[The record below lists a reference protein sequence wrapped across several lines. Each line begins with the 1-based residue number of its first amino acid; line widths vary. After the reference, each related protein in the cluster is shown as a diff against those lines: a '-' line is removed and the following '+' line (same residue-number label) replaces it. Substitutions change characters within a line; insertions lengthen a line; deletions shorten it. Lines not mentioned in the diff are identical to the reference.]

1 MHASKICLSYIFI
14 TYMFQSGYLHK
25 NTDKTQQNVR
35 MCLYFL
41 PDDGRMK
48 HRNMS
53 QKMIINE
60 RTVFRCCIRVDWIAN
75 D

>member
-1 MHASKICLSYIFI
+1 
-14 TYMFQSGYLHK
+14 
-25 NTDKTQQNVR
+25 

-48 HRNMS
+48 DRNMS
-53 QKMIINE
+53 QKMMINE
-60 RTVFRCCIRVDWIAN
+60 RTLFGCCIRVEWIAN